1 MTKETEEA
9 FLKKLAA
16 WTEARQEE
24 LVADV
29 ISLVNIRSV
38 KEAPAPNQPFGP
50 GPAAVI
56 DQGLE
61 LGKRYGFE
69 TENDDYF
76 SLSFILKGNTEKEL
90 AIISHVDVV
99 PEGNGWTY
107 EPYQAQVVD
116 GYIVGRGSGD
126 DKGPSVAALYALRA
140 LKELDTKLKHSVR
153 IIWGANEESGMEDVK
168 HYLQTHTQ
176 LPDFTIVADGG
187 FSVNIGEK
195 GGLSGDLVF
204 DIGTDSG
211 ILNFNGGVARN
222 AVPDYAFIVLKAE
235 LAGVKTALAGKDV
248 QVSGQNGEVKVEARG
263 IASHAARPEGS
274 INAIQKLARIITDS
288 KLLSGKAYEA
298 VEFIAEAFSDYYGE
312 GLDIA
317 AEDDISGKT
326 THIGGLISFE
336 DGKLIQ
342 NFNSRV
348 AIRTDPA
355 TLVPRLE
362 ALGKKRGFIA
372 ANIRLGPSRY
382 DSPDS
387 PPVKILMETGKLFL
401 GDKLKPPATTGGGT
415 HAKYFPR
422 SIPFGA
428 KSPPDEAE
436 KEKFGSAHAADEAI
450 AIDDLVKAVQIYA
463 VDLIRL
469 DELYG

>member
-1 MTKETEEA
+1 MANGTDGE
-9 FLKKLAA
+9 FLEKLAV
-16 WTEARQEE
+16 WTDARRGE
-24 LVADV
+24 LVSDV
-29 ISLVNIRSV
+29 IKLVNIRSV

-69 TENDDYF
+69 TENDDHF

-90 AIISHVDVV
+90 GIISHVDVV

-107 EPYQAQVVD
+107 EPYNAQVVD
-116 GYIVGRGSGD
+116 GYIVGQGSGD

-140 LKELDTKLKHSVR
+140 IKELNVKLNHSVR

-168 HYLQTHTQ
+168 HYLQTHAQ
-176 LPDFTIVADGG
+176 LPDFTIVADGS
-187 FSVNIGEK
+187 FAVTIGEK
-195 GGLSGDLVF
+195 GGFSGDLVF
-204 DIGTDSG
+204 DIGTDSE
-211 ILNFNGGVARN
+211 ILNFSGGVARN
-222 AVPDYAFIVLKAE
+222 AVPDYAFIVLKGE
-235 LAGVKTALAGKDV
+235 LTGVKAALAGKDA
-248 QVSGQNGEVKVEARG
+248 QVSGEDGTVKVEVKG
-263 IASHAARPEGS
+263 VASHAARPEGS
-274 INAIQKLARIITDS
+274 VNAIQKLARIITDA

-298 VEFIAEAFSDYYGE
+298 VKFIAEAFSDYYGE

-317 AEDDISGKT
+317 GEDDISGKT

-336 DGKLIQ
+336 EGKLVQ

-355 TLVPRLE
+355 ALAPRLE
-362 ALGKKRGFIA
+362 ALGRKKGFTT

-382 DSPDS
+382 DPPDS

-428 KSPPDEAE
+428 KSPPDGTE
-436 KEKFGSAHAADEAI
+436 KEQFGSAHAANEAI
-450 AIDDLVKAVQIYA
+450 AIEDLVKAVQIYT